1 MTATQIYMERITDL
15 LSHSNTA
22 KLSIREDPV
31 KGLFV
36 ENLSQVRV
44 TAAECACQHSLS
56 NHVCGCSFLFRRLR
70 SSTL

>member
-1 MTATQIYMERITDL
+1 MERITDL

-44 TAAECACQHSLS
+44 TAAECACQQSLS
-56 NHVCGCSFLFRRLR
+56 YHVAAVSRLVA
-70 SSTL
+70 